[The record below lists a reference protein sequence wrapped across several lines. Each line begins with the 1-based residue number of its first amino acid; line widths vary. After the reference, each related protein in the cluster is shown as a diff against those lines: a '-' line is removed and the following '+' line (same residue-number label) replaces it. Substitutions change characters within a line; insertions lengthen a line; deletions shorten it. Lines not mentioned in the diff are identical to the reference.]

1 MGNALHVRKRVALAS
16 LVTAV
21 VVIVVI
27 IALSVS
33 LTQEKSRNAGMAEPT
48 VSAPDHYRLPDT
60 ITPISYNVTFW
71 PRLEPDDN
79 DLYLFTGNC
88 TVVFKCTRE
97 TDLIL
102 IHSIEL
108 NFTLL
113 DGFHAR
119 LTGLNGPAPSLKKTW
134 LEDRTEYLV
143 VQLDGPLQ
151 VNSSY
156 ELFTEFVGELSLTQ
170 QGFYRSVYTE
180 DGVEKVIAT
189 TQMQPTHARKAFP
202 CFDEPALKAV
212 FHVTLIHPQ
221 NTTALSNS
229 LASDK
234 GGHTNPGREQ
244 SSRLGFIGFGFRQCP
259 LCPPPSPLYSSRVT
273 PRGCT
278 TSHVN
283 FTLDGQDLIRTSFE
297 PTKIMSTYL
306 LAFVVCDFGHIKT
319 ETGSSVLIRV
329 WANKK
334 AIDKG
339 KGNYALEKA
348 TPILAFYEK
357 YYNISYPLKK
367 SDQIAI
373 PGFVFPAM
381 ENWGLITYREST
393 FLQDLHES
401 FYEDKEMLVDMVSH
415 ELAHMWFGNLVTLRW
430 WNDLWLN
437 EGFASYVSNLGSDHA
452 EPTWELNDFS
462 ASEKILVALDVDASC
477 MSHPLSL
484 KEEEVQTP
492 RKIASLFDSITYK
505 KGTAVLRM
513 LSNFVTEAVLTK
525 GLQTYLK
532 EFQYKNT
539 VPKDLWKHLQ
549 MAVDEAGIS
558 LPRPVEEIMNRW
570 VLQMGFPLITI
581 DTRTGTVHQKH
592 YLSSSECVM
601 DTPSEFNYSWF
612 VPITW
617 MKNGKEEPKYW
628 LLTKEDTNTDMAL
641 GSSDWLVANI
651 NLTSFFR
658 VNYDA
663 ENWERIINKLNS
675 RHQDIPLIN
684 RAQIIDD
691 AFNLAELGMV
701 NMTLALRIT
710 SYLDKEVEYM
720 PWRRADFYLKKFLDI
735 LLPRGIHGPLQAYF
749 RKKVT
754 PVFQYYKKLTRN
766 WTERP
771 TRPSDLYN
779 QVTVINL
786 ACKVELKDCT
796 QLATT
801 WFREWMN
808 NSPTNKIP
816 PSLEK
821 EVYCSAVAA
830 GGTEEWDFIWSMY
843 QKNVMSE
850 QTSYSLM
857 YALSCTRQP
866 WLISR
871 YLEYCL
877 DPEQVPV
884 NDIHHVI
891 TFLAHNPVSQP
902 FLLYFLRTNWQDI
915 VNKSFFSKESVI
927 YIITS
932 LMSTRLQLNQF
943 LQFKEELKKQ
953 LSLGEEEFEV
963 FNTVEANMKWI
974 ERYSKEVHDWLI
986 SETSEK

>member
-229 LASDK
+229 LAS
-234 GGHTNPGREQ
+234 G
-244 SSRLGFIGFGFRQCP
+244 
-259 LCPPPSPLYSSRVT
+259 
-273 PRGCT
+273 
-278 TSHVN
+278 
-283 FTLDGQDLIRTSFE
+283 RTSFE

-319 ETGSSVLIRV
+319 ETGSSIRV

-415 ELAHMWFGNLVTLRW
+415 ELAHMV
-430 WNDLWLN
+430 
-437 EGFASYVSNLGSDHA
+437 
-452 EPTWELNDFS
+452 
-462 ASEKILVALDVDASC
+462 
-477 MSHPLSL
+477 
-484 KEEEVQTP
+484 
-492 RKIASLFDSITYK
+492 
-505 KGTAVLRM
+505 
-513 LSNFVTEAVLTK
+513 
-525 GLQTYLK
+525 
-532 EFQYKNT
+532 
-539 VPKDLWKHLQ
+539 
-549 MAVDEAGIS
+549 
-558 LPRPVEEIMNRW
+558 
-570 VLQMGFPLITI
+570 
-581 DTRTGTVHQKH
+581 
-592 YLSSSECVM
+592 
-601 DTPSEFNYSWF
+601 
-612 VPITW
+612 
-617 MKNGKEEPKYW
+617 
-628 LLTKEDTNTDMAL
+628 
-641 GSSDWLVANI
+641 
-651 NLTSFFR
+651 
-658 VNYDA
+658 
-663 ENWERIINKLNS
+663 
-675 RHQDIPLIN
+675 
-684 RAQIIDD
+684 
-691 AFNLAELGMV
+691 
-701 NMTLALRIT
+701 
-710 SYLDKEVEYM
+710 
-720 PWRRADFYLKKFLDI
+720 
-735 LLPRGIHGPLQAYF
+735 
-749 RKKVT
+749 
-754 PVFQYYKKLTRN
+754 
-766 WTERP
+766 
-771 TRPSDLYN
+771 
-779 QVTVINL
+779 
-786 ACKVELKDCT
+786 
-796 QLATT
+796 
-801 WFREWMN
+801 
-808 NSPTNKIP
+808 
-816 PSLEK
+816 
-821 EVYCSAVAA
+821 
-830 GGTEEWDFIWSMY
+830 
-843 QKNVMSE
+843 
-850 QTSYSLM
+850 
-857 YALSCTRQP
+857 
-866 WLISR
+866 
-871 YLEYCL
+871 
-877 DPEQVPV
+877 
-884 NDIHHVI
+884 
-891 TFLAHNPVSQP
+891 
-902 FLLYFLRTNWQDI
+902 
-915 VNKSFFSKESVI
+915 
-927 YIITS
+927 
-932 LMSTRLQLNQF
+932 
-943 LQFKEELKKQ
+943 
-953 LSLGEEEFEV
+953 
-963 FNTVEANMKWI
+963 
-974 ERYSKEVHDWLI
+974 
-986 SETSEK
+986 